1 MPPAPSTRFS
11 LYLAVRCRI
20 ITALGPRTRV
30 FGVFGLS
37 APGWEPPSVI
47 EVEGW
52 ATMRHTP
59 VLWAAIAAVLASVAA
74 AEYQVNTRTTYDQ
87 TDPSIA
93 INPGG
98 DYLIVWSSYRQD
110 GDSGGIF
117 AQRFDPNCRRIG
129 AEFQINTATLGN
141 QTDPDAAMYE
151 TGAFIVAWH
160 GPGLAEEDIYARRFD
175 PDAEP
180 TAEEF
185 RINSLTENSQRYP
198 RVALSKT
205 GAFVVV
211 WETEISQG
219 EEITWAA
226 AGRLYDANGAPVGNE
241 FYPSQVAGCRYPDAA
256 MDAYGN
262 FVVVWMQEGGTNSV
276 LARLYEPPGTPITD
290 AFLVSSASFGSQTR
304 PAVAMQNDGRFVVT
318 WDGHPQLAS
327 MDNIHA
333 RWHNSDGT
341 ALSEEFTVNTTAERS
356 QQNPRISMTE
366 QGEFVIVWHSETGSE
381 VNAKDV
387 YARQYNA
394 SCMPVGDE
402 TRLNSFAPDE
412 QKYPAVA
419 VSRSAK
425 YVAAWQS
432 YGQDGSQY
440 GIFATSSARICPAD
454 FSDDGF
460 VNFLDYRA
468 LADEW
473 LATGDSLTAD
483 LTGDDLINPLDLAEF
498 CRDWL
503 SPCQQCR
510 LAE

>member
-1 MPPAPSTRFS
+1 MR
-11 LYLAVRCRI
+11 LM
-20 ITALGPRTRV
+20 
-30 FGVFGLS
+30 LS
-37 APGWEPPSVI
+37 
-47 EVEGW
+47 
-52 ATMRHTP
+52 
-59 VLWAAIAAVLASVAA
+59 LWAAIAAVLASVAA
-74 AEYQVNTRTTYDQ
+74 AEYQVNTRITYNQ
-87 TDPSIA
+87 TDPSVA
-93 INPGG
+93 MNPGG
-98 DYLIVWSSYRQD
+98 DYLIVWSSYKQD

-117 AQRFDPNCRRIG
+117 AQRFDQNCSSIG
-129 AEFQINTATLGN
+129 SEFQINAATLGN

-160 GPGLAEEDIYARRFD
+160 GPDLGEEDIYARRFD
-175 PDAEP
+175 TEAEP
-180 TAEEF
+180 ATEEF
-185 RINSLTENSQRYP
+185 RINNLTESSQRYP
-198 RVALSKT
+198 RVAISKT

-211 WETEISQG
+211 WETEITQG
-219 EEITWAA
+219 EETTWMA

-241 FYPSQVAGCRYPDAA
+241 FYTSQATGCRFPDAA

-262 FVVVWMQEGGTNSV
+262 FVVVWMQEGGKNSIM
-276 LARLYEPPGTPITD
+276 ARLYNVAGVPMTD

-327 MDNIHA
+327 MDDIHA
-333 RWHNSDGT
+333 RWHNFDGT
-341 ALSEEFTVNTTAERS
+341 ALSEEFTVNTTTESS

-366 QGEFVIVWHSETGSE
+366 QGEFVIVWHGETGIE
-381 VNAKDV
+381 ANARDV

-402 TRLNSFAPDE
+402 TRLNSFVLDE

-419 VSRSAK
+419 ISRSAK

-460 VNFLDYRA
+460 VNFRDYGT
-468 LADEW
+468 LADQW
-473 LATGDSLTAD
+473 LAAGDLIAD
-483 LTGDDLINPLDLAEF
+483 LTDDDLVNPLDLAEF

-503 SPCQQCR
+503 SPCRQCR